1 MTALF
6 VTGTSTDIG
15 KTFVIQKL
23 LSLDKKQLSCVDAIK
38 PLISGWPEGQ
48 EIAHTDTAKILQA
61 QGKTIHAENIQA
73 ISPWRYYSPIAPD
86 LAQLRENRP
95 FEMDAL
101 LHFCEDAILK
111 TQKQNKIL
119 LIEGVG
125 GVMSP
130 ISQAHTVLDWITALS
145 LPVIMV
151 TGTYLG
157 SITHLL
163 TALLSCEASK
173 ISVKCIVLN
182 ESEDSSVSVQE
193 TKESIARHTRLPIHI
208 LRRDSALAQSDLCA
222 LYTMVLS

>member
-23 LSLDKKQLSCVDAIK
+23 LSFDKKQLNRMDAIK
-38 PLISGWPEGQ
+38 PLISGWPEG
-48 EIAHTDTAKILQA
+48 EDITHTDTAKILQA
-61 QGKTIHAENIQA
+61 QGKAVHTENIQA
-73 ISPWRYYSPIAPD
+73 ISPWRYYSPVAPD
-86 LAQLRENRP
+86 LAQLKENRP
-95 FEMDAL
+95 IQMDAL

-111 TQKQNKIL
+111 AQRQNKIL

-130 ISQAHTVLDWITALS
+130 ISQTHTVLDWIMTHS

-163 TALLSCEASK
+163 TALRSCEASNV
-173 ISVKCIVLN
+173 SVKCIVLN
-182 ESEDSSVSVQE
+182 ESENSGVSVQD
-193 TKESIARHTRLPIHI
+193 TKESIARYTRLPIHI
-208 LRRDSALAQSDLCA
+208 LRRESALAQRDLCA
-222 LYTMVLS
+222 LYTVMLS